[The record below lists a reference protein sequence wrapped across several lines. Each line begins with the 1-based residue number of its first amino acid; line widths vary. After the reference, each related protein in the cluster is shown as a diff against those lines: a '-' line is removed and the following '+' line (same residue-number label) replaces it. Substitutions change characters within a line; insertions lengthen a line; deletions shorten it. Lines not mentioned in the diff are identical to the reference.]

1 MSIRQQRIDAI
12 DKIRA
17 RISDFKGKTITLV
30 LANQTSVLGLL
41 TACDPDSVSLS
52 IVVNGWKKTMRIPF
66 TQIKELY
73 FDHVV

>member
-1 MSIRQQRIDAI
+1 MGIRQQRIDAI

-17 RISDFKGKTITLV
+17 RISDFKGKKITLV

-41 TACDPDSVSLS
+41 TTCDNDYVSLS
-52 IVVNGWKKTMRIPF
+52 IVVNGWKKTIQIPF
-66 TQIKELY
+66 AQIKELY